1 MSKAQKIALAM
12 VSIALG
18 KPVTINISDKEF
30 EKLMERDCGGCQK
43 NHDGFCDYFNEP
55 IEDAYLIDCPCKVE
69 ATE

>member
-12 VSIALG
+12 VRIALG
-18 KPVTINISDKEF
+18 KPVTTNISDEDYKQM
-30 EKLMERDCGGCQK
+30 MERDCGSCQK

-55 IEDAYLIDCPCKVE
+55 IDDAYLIDCPCKVE